1 MGVDNILKRKN
12 NKKKPPFHEEKAI
25 KRLTTSKQYDTI
37 NLPQFINT
45 KEKRGD
51 FSMSFFDYN
60 TILSEKSQA
69 KINRLISRVN
79 YKDYLIYPVTE
90 ILKETTW
97 KAEESDKIKRFKDC
111 GKFITIDPETGNILK
126 ANFCKQ
132 RLCPVC
138 NYIKSCVNWHKIRN
152 CVEWIKEKEPGAN
165 FIFMTLTVKNCKQED
180 LTDTINTLV
189 EGFRRLTNRRTWKAT
204 VTGAI
209 RGLEVTYNEEKNTFH
224 PHIHI
229 LVSVPEDYFAQGSKK
244 YITIERLR
252 KWWTESAR
260 LNYFVQVDI
269 KAIDQTENA
278 IAEVAKYSIKMADIL
293 KADCCEEMI
302 RATKTAYQCTYG
314 RRLIAT
320 LGYFKE
326 AMKELKQGD
335 LDEFELSQEFT
346 HENKIEMVWNN
357 TEDTYELRR
366 I

>member
-1 MGVDNILKRKN
+1 
-12 NKKKPPFHEEKAI
+12 
-25 KRLTTSKQYDTI
+25 
-37 NLPQFINT
+37 
-45 KEKRGD
+45 
-51 FSMSFFDYN
+51 MSFFDYN
-60 TILSEKSQA
+60 TILSEKSQE

-79 YKDYLIYPVTE
+79 YKEYLIYPVTE
-90 ILKETTW
+90 ILKETSW
-97 KAEESDKIKRFKDC
+97 KAEESDKIKRFVDC

-126 ANFCKQ
+126 ANFCKN

-204 VTGAI
+204 VTGSI
-209 RGLEVTYNEEKNTFH
+209 RGLEVTYNQEKNTFH

-229 LVSVPEDYFAQGSKK
+229 LVSVPEDYFVQGSKK
-244 YITIERLR
+244 YITIEKLR
-252 KWWTESAR
+252 NWWTESAR

-278 IAEVAKYSIKMADIL
+278 IAEVAKYSIKMAEIL

-302 RATKTAYQCTYG
+302 RATKTVYQCTYG

-326 AMKELKQGD
+326 AMKELKLGD
-335 LDEFELSQEFT
+335 LDELELNQEFT
-346 HENKIEMVWNN
+346 HENKIEMIWNN

-366 I
+366 IK